1 MAETET
7 PARDLIGRK
16 LVDPHG
22 DRIGRI
28 DALLIEGDEE
38 RANWALVKLG
48 AFGLR
53 SAFVPL
59 HEAQD
64 EEGDVRIVYE
74 REHVRA
80 APKIEP
86 DGDRIG
92 EEDADVLHRHYGLEP
107 VVGPNAP
114 GEDVDID
121 LPRETRDAKPPA
133 MDQGAFPK
141 PPIPGIPED
150 QQPSPIKEED

>member
-7 PARDLIGRK
+7 RAQDLLGRK

-22 DRIGRI
+22 DKIGRI
-28 DALLIEGDEE
+28 AALLSEGDDE
-38 RANWALVKLG
+38 RASWARVKIG
-48 AFGLR
+48 VFGLR
-53 SAFVPL
+53 TAFVPL
-59 HEAQD
+59 NAAQEQD
-64 EEGDVRIVYE
+64 GAVRIVYE
-74 REHVRA
+74 REHVKA
-80 APKIEP
+80 APEIEP

-92 EEDADVLHRHYGLEP
+92 DEGADVLHRHYGLEP

-114 GEDVDID
+114 GAHDDIE

-141 PPIPGIPED
+141 PPIPGIPDD
-150 QQPSPIKEED
+150 QQPSPVKKE